1 MKQTVDTIQHLLS
14 LSFLGCLLLGLIL
27 AQAAL
32 LLRGGISV
40 LKFAVRALLPYVVKP
55 WRPWTAFHIAAFS
68 IGLWIVAEPLRDAL
82 QIMECKYIA
91 PVYADDF
98 EALPDDVLQGRFEA
112 LLFRHTGADQ
122 FPLFRDSIG
131 ALAGALGVHP
141 NALYSVMY
149 SESGLDPF
157 CVRKDGKAAGL
168 IQFTPAGLSGLGVS
182 LDRVKRACK
191 ESDGRLIMSLTSA
204 YMKRAANGRQL
215 SGALDV
221 YLAVFA
227 PGKIG
232 AGPDV
237 VLYSG
242 VGNPAY
248 DLNAGLDGWHVDWAG
263 RIVRARSEMDGR
275 ITAGE
280 LGLCLERRVLTLS
293 SSP

>member
-1 MKQTVDTIQHLLS
+1 MKAAVDTIQHLLS
-14 LSFLGCLLLGLIL
+14 LSFWGCLVLGLIL
-27 AQAAL
+27 AQFAL
-32 LLRGGISV
+32 LFRGAVSV
-40 LKFAVRALLPYVVKP
+40 FKFTVRVVLPYVVKP
-55 WRPWTAFHIAAFS
+55 WRPWTAFQVVAIS
-68 IGLWIVAEPLRDAL
+68 ISLWIVAEPLRDAL
-82 QIMECKYIA
+82 QIIECKYIA
-91 PVYADDF
+91 PVYADEFDDI
-98 EALPDDVLQGRFEA
+98 PDDVLQGRFEA
-112 LLFRHTGADQ
+112 LLFRHTGAEQ

-149 SESGLDPF
+149 SECGLDPF

-182 LDRVKRACK
+182 LDRVKQACK
-191 ESDGRLIMSLTSA
+191 EKDGRLIMSLTSA
-204 YMKRAANGRQL
+204 YMKRAAKGRQL

-232 AGPDV
+232 AGPRV

-248 DLNAGLDGWHVDWAG
+248 DLNSGLDGWHVDWAG

-280 LGLCLERRVLTLS
+280 LGLCLKRRVLQIGL
-293 SSP
+293 

>member
-1 MKQTVDTIQHLLS
+1 MKAAVDTIQHLLS
-14 LSFLGCLLLGLIL
+14 LSFWGCLVLGLIL
-27 AQAAL
+27 AQVAL
-32 LLRGGISV
+32 LLRGGVSV
-40 LKFAVRALLPYVVKP
+40 LKFTIAAVYPYVVKP
-55 WRPWTAFHIAAFS
+55 WRIWTAIQVGAFS
-68 IGLWIVAEPLRDAL
+68 VSLWIVAVPLRDAL
-82 QIMECKYIA
+82 QEIEYKYLS

-98 EALPDDVLQGRFEA
+98 DGLPDDVLQARFEA
-112 LLFRHTGADQ
+112 VLFQHTGDQ
-122 FPLFRDSIG
+122 FPLFRDRIA
-131 ALAGALGVHP
+131 ALADTLGVHP

-149 SESGLDPF
+149 AEAGLDPF
-157 CVRKDGKAAGL
+157 CVRRDGKAAGL

-191 ESDGRLIMSLTSA
+191 DQDGRLIMALTDA
-204 YMKRAANGRQL
+204 YMKRAAKGRQL
-215 SGALDV
+215 SGDLDV

-232 AGPDV
+232 AGPRV

-248 DLNAGLDGWHVDWAG
+248 DLNSGLDGWHVDWAG

-280 LGLCLERRVLTLS
+280 LGLCLKRRVLSLAIA
-293 SSP
+293 P

>member
-1 MKQTVDTIQHLLS
+1 MKAAVDAIQHLLS
-14 LSFLGCLLLGLIL
+14 LSFWGCLLLGLIL
-27 AQAAL
+27 AQVAL
-32 LLRGGISV
+32 LFRGGVSV
-40 LKFAVRALLPYVVKP
+40 LRFAVSAVWPYVVKP
-55 WRPWTAFHIAAFS
+55 WRIWTAIQVGAFS
-68 IGLWIVAEPLRDAL
+68 LALWIVAEPLRDAL
-82 QIMECKYIA
+82 QEIEYKHLS
-91 PVYADDF
+91 PVYVDDF
-98 EALPDDVLQGRFEA
+98 DELPDDVLQARFEA
-112 LLFRHTGADQ
+112 ELFRHTGDK
-122 FPLFRDSIG
+122 FPLFRDSIA

-149 SESGLDPF
+149 SECSLDPF
-157 CVRKDGKAAGL
+157 CIRKDGRAAGL
-168 IQFTPAGLSGLGVS
+168 IQFTPAGLSGFGVS

-204 YMKRAANGRQL
+204 YLKRAANGRQL

-232 AGPDV
+232 SGPDA

-248 DLNAGLDGWHVDWAG
+248 DLNAGLDGWHVDGPG
-263 RIVRARSEMDGR
+263 RIVRTRAAMDGR

-280 LGLCLERRVLTLS
+280 LGLYLKRKVLS
-293 SSP
+293 IHD